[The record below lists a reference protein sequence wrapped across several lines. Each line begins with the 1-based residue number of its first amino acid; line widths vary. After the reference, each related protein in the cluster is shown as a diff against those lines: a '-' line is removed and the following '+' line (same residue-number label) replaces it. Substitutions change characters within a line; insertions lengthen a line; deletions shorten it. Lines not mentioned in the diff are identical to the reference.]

1 MLLLL
6 LLNLK
11 YLMLVILSKKT
22 KKTEYNTNEIKKKIT
37 VHEHGESVTTPGFNK
52 LISKNFAA
60 RLAQTNLASKSD
72 IVNFV
77 KKDRFI

>member
-1 MLLLL
+1 
-6 LLNLK
+6 
-11 YLMLVILSKKT
+11 MLVILSKKT

-60 RLAQTNLASKSD
+60 RLAQTNLARKDD
-72 IVNFV
+72 IANFI
-77 KKDRFI
+77 KRQNLMIN